1 MVSLFDLQIGLMRE
15 RIIRDINQAGLSG
28 KVCLVGGA
36 IREIALGRSP
46 KDFDIVLSATE
57 DLKVIERVFKRDTF
71 VLGKRPFQARRIV
84 KDGISIDITFLTNS
98 IEEDLKRRDFT
109 INAIAYDIKEDKII
123 DVVGGLEALKA
134 RVIIYTSQNA
144 LKEDPIRLLKAIRHF
159 ATLPNFYIHKDLMHA
174 IAEFKSLISGVAPER
189 IKQELDQI
197 VMSTGIYSGI
207 KAMEETGLILE
218 IFPEL
223 LSLKELD
230 IEKGFVLETYGHTIE
245 GFKYLDQMA
254 GLYKLDEAARKVSAY
269 SLLFHDLG
277 KPSTYSFDEKRQ
289 VVHFFNHERVSKEI
303 ATPIMERLRFSTNHI
318 KAITTL
324 IKAHMRIFLLSSN
337 QSPLKAVK
345 RLVYRLGDLIPPLI
359 VLTLCDLY
367 GSSGGKENPS
377 TLRIEAVCRD
387 IFEQYIEWKKK
398 PLPRLITGHDLIAM
412 GYKEGP
418 QIGKALAVIRERQL
432 SGELTE
438 REMALSYARELLQ
451 KYYTDS
457 SPDIGS

>member
-1 MVSLFDLQIGLMRE
+1 MVSLFDLKRALKRE

-28 KVCLVGGA
+28 RVFLVGGA

-46 KDFDIVLSATE
+46 KDFDIVLSAVE
-57 DLKVIERVFKRDTF
+57 DLKVMEGIFKRDTF
-71 VLGKRPFQARRIV
+71 VLGKRPFQARRMV
-84 KDGISIDITFLTNS
+84 KDGISIDITFLTDS

-109 INAIAYDIKEDKII
+109 INAIAYDIKEDRII

-134 RVIIYTSQNA
+134 RVIIYTSQNV

-159 ATLPNFYIHKDLMHA
+159 ATLPNFYIHKDLMQT
-174 IAEFKSLISGVAPER
+174 IAAFKSLINAVAPER
-189 IKQELDQI
+189 IKQELDQM
-197 VMSTGIYSGI
+197 VMSAGIYSGI

-230 IEKGFVLETYGHTIE
+230 IEKGFVLEIYGHTIE
-245 GFKYLDQMA
+245 GFKYLEHIA
-254 GLYKLDEAARKVSAY
+254 GLYKLDEMARKASAY

-277 KPSTYSFDEKRQ
+277 KPSTYTFDEKRQ

-303 ATPIMERLRFSTNHI
+303 ATSIMERLRFSVNHI

-324 IKAHMRIFLLSSN
+324 IEGHMRIFLLSSN
-337 QSPLKAVK
+337 QSPLKAIK
-345 RLVYRLGDLIPPLI
+345 RLVYKLGDLVPSLI

-377 TLRIEAVCRD
+377 TLKVEAMCKD
-387 IFEQYIEWKKK
+387 IFEQYREWKKR

-412 GYKEGP
+412 GYREGP
-418 QIGKALAVIRERQL
+418 EIGKVLVDIRERQL
-432 SGELTE
+432 SGELTDK
-438 REMALSYARELLQ
+438 EMALSYARELLH
-451 KYYTDS
+451 KSYAS
-457 SPDIGS
+457 IGK